1 MLAIR
6 TNNSNYLEIKRQYK
20 GIIMQ
25 KIMINFLKAMT
36 LLTTLIIAVIAI
48 LYVLDYFSDEYI
60 KELVVKVL
68 KIMAIITGVSFVTIL
83 LTNNREK

>member
-20 GIIMQ
+20 GMIMQ
-25 KIMINFLKAMT
+25 KIMINFMKAMT

>member
-1 MLAIR
+1 
-6 TNNSNYLEIKRQYK
+6 
-20 GIIMQ
+20 MQ